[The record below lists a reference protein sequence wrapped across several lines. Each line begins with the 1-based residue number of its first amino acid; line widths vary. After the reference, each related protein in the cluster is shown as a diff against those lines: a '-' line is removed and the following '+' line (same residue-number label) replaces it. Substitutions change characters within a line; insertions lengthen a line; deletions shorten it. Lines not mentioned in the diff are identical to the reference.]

1 MGKAKTSRAKI
12 KVKNLFVDMGTKP
25 QIEYEDPNLQIG
37 VDFRTRFRR
46 RRKKNSVTPS
56 IWPQLSWEANFAL
69 RLKEVSSKETVV
81 LRRWESKT
89 GLI

>member
-1 MGKAKTSRAKI
+1 MGKAETSRAKI
-12 KVKNLFVDMGTKP
+12 KVKDLFVDMGTKP

-56 IWPQLSWEANFAL
+56 I
-69 RLKEVSSKETVV
+69 
-81 LRRWESKT
+81 
-89 GLI
+89 